1 VTFNFVFCVTL
12 NKCVVSPSF
21 PCSFLFLLLGDE
33 FPDVTLAESMM
44 DAIQEW
50 KKTIGSSKEEL

>member
-1 VTFNFVFCVTL
+1 LYYWGDL
-12 NKCVVSPSF
+12 NTCVVSPFS

-44 DAIQEW
+44 EAIQEW
-50 KKTIGSSKEEL
+50 KKNNGSSKEEL